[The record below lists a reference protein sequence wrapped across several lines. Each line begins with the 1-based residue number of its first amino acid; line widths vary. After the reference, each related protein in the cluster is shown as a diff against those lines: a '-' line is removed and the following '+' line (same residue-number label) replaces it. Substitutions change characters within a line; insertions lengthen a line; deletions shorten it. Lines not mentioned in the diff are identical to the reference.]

1 MFSLWLKEG
10 EVNLLTKA
18 RNIAGGVDTL
28 IEWVGDGATVV
39 SQELAQSRTEICLLC
54 PLNQP
59 GAFVTE
65 SVAKAVKAQMHLKN
79 TIGLRTSGIKS
90 LKSCIAC
97 DCWLPLK
104 IWIPL
109 ENILPDDELRAKL
122 DKRCWL
128 LTEPQ

>member
-1 MFSLWLKEG
+1 M
-10 EVNLLTKA
+10 NLLTKA

-28 IEWVGDGATVV
+28 ISWVGDGATVV
-39 SQELAQSRTEICLLC
+39 SQEIAQARTLTCAVC

-65 SVAKAVKAQMHLKN
+65 SVAKAIKAQMHLKN
-79 TIGLRTSGIKS
+79 TIGLRTAGIKS
-90 LKSCIAC
+90 LRSCIAC

-109 ENILPDDELRAKL
+109 ENILPDEEMRGKL
-122 DKRCWL
+122 DKSCWL
-128 LTEPQ
+128 ITESQ